1 MEGSQMPHSVSKDE
15 VLPETSN
22 VLHEASDKVLLE
34 ALNIEKT
41 FPGVRALKKV
51 NFTLLRGEVHSLMG
65 ENGAGK
71 STLIKCLT
79 GVYGIDGGR
88 IVFQG
93 KEIHPE
99 SPLHA
104 ISMGISSVYQEVNLC
119 PNLSVAENIF
129 AGRQPM
135 KGFFV
140 DWKTLEKRAAS
151 VLDRFDLHIDVRRSL
166 DSYSIAIQ
174 QMIAIARALDIS
186 SRVLILDE
194 PTSSLDKQEAEK
206 LFQIVRK
213 LRDEGMGI
221 IFITHF
227 LDQVY
232 EISDR
237 ITVLRNGEL
246 VGTYR
251 AGDLPKIDLVT
262 KMVGKNFEDLA
273 NVSRVRS
280 ASSPNVILAL
290 EEVSAY
296 QSVENMS
303 LELKRGEVLGFAG
316 LLGSGRTETANL
328 MFGIDHN
335 SSGVI
340 KLKGTVVK
348 LASPREAIRGRIAF
362 CPEDRKR
369 DGVVGEL
376 SVRENIILALQARH
390 GVFKFIPLKKQHE
403 LADRYIELLGIA
415 TPDADKKVN
424 DLSGGNQ
431 QKVIL
436 ARWLATEPEVMLL
449 DEPTRGIDVGAKA
462 EIMKLTLDL
471 CREGMAIAF
480 ISSELDE
487 IVRISNRVIVMRDRA
502 KIGEIEEDGLDQENI
517 LRAIARGVTA

>member
-1 MEGSQMPHSVSKDE
+1 
-15 VLPETSN
+15 
-22 VLHEASDKVLLE
+22 
-34 ALNIEKT
+34 
-41 FPGVRALKKV
+41 
-51 NFTLLRGEVHSLMG
+51 
-65 ENGAGK
+65 
-71 STLIKCLT
+71 
-79 GVYGIDGGR
+79 
-88 IVFQG
+88 
-93 KEIHPE
+93 
-99 SPLHA
+99 
-104 ISMGISSVYQEVNLC
+104 
-119 PNLSVAENIF
+119 
-129 AGRQPM
+129 M
-135 KGFFV
+135 KGFCV

-151 VLDRFDLHIDVRRSL
+151 VLERFDLHIDVRRSL
-166 DSYSIAIQ
+166 DSYSIAVQ

-186 SRVLILDE
+186 ARVLILDE
-194 PTSSLDKQEAEK
+194 PTSSLDKQEVEK
-206 LFQIVRK
+206 LFGIVRK

-251 AGDLPKIDLVT
+251 TENLPKIDLVT

-273 NVSRVRS
+273 SVSRVSS
-280 ASSPNVILAL
+280 AAPRDVVLAL

-296 QSVENMS
+296 QSVENVS
-303 LELKRGEVLGFAG
+303 LDLRRGEVLGFAG

-328 MFGIDHN
+328 MFGIDR
-335 SSGVI
+335 SSG
-340 KLKGTVVK
+340 GVVK
-348 LASPREAIRGRIAF
+348 LRGAAVRLASPREAIRGRIAF

-376 SVRENIILALQARH
+376 SVRENIVLALQARL
-390 GVFKFIPLKKQHE
+390 GVFGFIPLKKQYE
-403 LADRYIELLGIA
+403 LADKYIELLGIA

-471 CREGMAIAF
+471 CRAGMAIAF

-517 LRAIARGVTA
+517 LRAIAGEVTA

>member
-1 MEGSQMPHSVSKDE
+1 MDMPQDFPK
-15 VLPETSN
+15 TN
-22 VLHEASDKVLLE
+22 KNKVLLE
-34 ALNIEKT
+34 AFDIEKT

-51 NFTLLRGEVHSLMG
+51 NFTLRRGEVHSLMG

-93 KEIHPE
+93 KEIRPE

-104 ISMGISSVYQEVNLC
+104 ISLGISSVYQEVNLC

-135 KGFFV
+135 KGLKGLKSFFI
-140 DWKTLEKRAAS
+140 DWKALEERAAA
-151 VLDRFDLHIDVRRSL
+151 VLTRFDLDIDVRRSL
-166 DSYSIAIQ
+166 DSYPIAVQ

-186 SRVLILDE
+186 ARALILDE
-194 PTSSLDKQEAEK
+194 PTSSLDKQEVEK
-206 LFQIVRK
+206 LFGIVRK
-213 LRDEGMGI
+213 LRGEGMGI

-246 VGTYR
+246 VGAYR
-251 AGDLPKIDLVT
+251 TGDLPKIDLVT
-262 KMVGKNFEDLA
+262 KMVGKDFEDLEK
-273 NVSRVRS
+273 VSRVRP
-280 ASSPNVILAL
+280 APGRDVILAL
-290 EEVSAY
+290 EKVSAY
-296 QSVENMS
+296 QSVENVS
-303 LELKRGEVLGFAG
+303 LELRRGEVLGFAG

-335 SSGVI
+335 NSGVI
-340 KLKGTVVK
+340 KLKGTAIK

-369 DGVVGEL
+369 DGIVGEL
-376 SVRENIILALQARH
+376 SVRENVVLALQARA
-390 GVFKFIPLKKQHE
+390 GVFRFIPLKRQYE
-403 LADRYIELLGIA
+403 LADKYIELLGIA
-415 TPDADKKVN
+415 TPDADKKVG

-471 CREGMAIAF
+471 CREGMAIVF

-502 KIGEIEEDGLDQENI
+502 KIGEIEENGLDQENI
-517 LRAIARGVTA
+517 LKAIAGGVAE

>member
-1 MEGSQMPHSVSKDE
+1 MEVPYHNVPKDD
-15 VLPETSN
+15 VLPKTSN
-22 VLHEASDKVLLE
+22 VLLE
-34 ALNIEKT
+34 VFDIEKT
-41 FPGVRALKKV
+41 FPGVRALKRV
-51 NFTLLRGEVHSLMG
+51 NFALSEGEVHSLMG

-79 GVYGIDGGR
+79 GVYGFDGGR

-93 KEIHPE
+93 REIRPE
-99 SPLHA
+99 SPLRA

-135 KGFFV
+135 KGFFI
-140 DWKTLEKRAAS
+140 DWKTLEERAAA
-151 VLDRFDLHIDVRRSL
+151 VLARFDLDIDVRRSL

-194 PTSSLDKQEAEK
+194 PTSSLDKQEVEK
-206 LFQIVRK
+206 LFEIIRR
-213 LRDEGMGI
+213 LRGEGIGI

-246 VGTYR
+246 VGTYKTE
-251 AGDLPKIDLVT
+251 DLPKIDLVT

-273 NVSRVRS
+273 KVSRVRS
-280 ASSPNVILAL
+280 ASPGDVILAL

-296 QSVENMS
+296 QSVENVS

-328 MFGIDHN
+328 MFGIDRN
-335 SSGVI
+335 SGGVVR
-340 KLKGTVVK
+340 LKGTAVK

-369 DGVVGEL
+369 DGIVGEL
-376 SVRENIILALQARH
+376 SVRENIILALQARR
-390 GVFKFIPLKKQHE
+390 GVFRFIPLRKQYE
-403 LADRYIELLGIA
+403 LASRYIELLGIA

-431 QKVIL
+431 PKVIL

-449 DEPTRGIDVGAKA
+449 DEPTRGIDIGAKA
-462 EIMKLTLDL
+462 EIMKLTLGL
-471 CREGMAIAF
+471 CQDGMAIAF

-487 IVRISNRVIVMRDRA
+487 IVRISDRVIVMRDRA
-502 KIGEIEEDGLDQENI
+502 KIGEIEGDGLNQDNI
-517 LRAIARGVTA
+517 LRAIAGGGAK

>member
-1 MEGSQMPHSVSKDE
+1 MEGAHDIPREDI
-15 VLPETSN
+15 
-22 VLHEASDKVLLE
+22 LLE
-34 ALNIEKT
+34 ASGIDKI
-41 FPGVRALKKV
+41 FPGVHALKRV
-51 NFTLLRGEVHSLMG
+51 NFTLRRGEVHSLMG

-71 STLIKCLT
+71 STLVKCLT
-79 GVYGIDGGR
+79 GVYGIDGGIIKYLGR
-88 IVFQG
+88 
-93 KEIHPE
+93 EIRPE
-99 SPLHA
+99 SPQHA
-104 ISMGISSVYQEVNLC
+104 ISIGISSVYQEVNLC

-135 KGFFV
+135 RGPFV
-140 DWKTLEKRAAS
+140 DWRSLEERAGK
-151 VLDRFDLHIDVRRSL
+151 VLERFDISIDVRRSL

-186 SRVLILDE
+186 ARVLILDE
-194 PTSSLDKQEAEK
+194 PTSSLDKLEVEK
-206 LFQIVRK
+206 LFRIVRS
-213 LRDEGMGI
+213 LRDDGMGI

-246 VGTYR
+246 VGSYR
-251 AGDLPKIDLVT
+251 TEDLPKIDLVT
-262 KMVGKNFEDLA
+262 KMVGKDFDELSS
-273 NVSRVRS
+273 VSRVR
-280 ASSPNVILAL
+280 AGEARDVIISL

-296 QSVENMS
+296 QSVENVS
-303 LELKRGEVLGFAG
+303 LEMRRGEVLGFAG

-328 MFGIDHN
+328 MFGIEHN
-335 SSGVI
+335 SSGAI
-340 KLKGTVVK
+340 KLRGTAVK
-348 LASPREAIRGRIAF
+348 LSSPKDAIRNRIAF

-369 DGVVGEL
+369 DGVIGEL
-376 SVRENIILALQARH
+376 SVRENIVLALQARL
-390 GVFKFIPLKKQHE
+390 GIFKYRTLRQQNE
-403 LADRYIELLGIA
+403 LADRYIKLLGIA
-415 TPDADKKVN
+415 TPDAEKKLG

-487 IVRISNRVIVMRDRA
+487 IVRISNRVIVMRDRT
-502 KIGEIEEDGLDQENI
+502 KIGEMEEDGLDQESI
-517 LRAIARGVTA
+517 LRAIAGGVAV